1 MLCRA
6 GLDHQQLKLD
16 DAAWALLD
24 YVGVLRLDPEDAP
37 LELRNCPCGSTIARE
52 VADGVFTAPGPS
64 IESAARAACEE
75 RAL

>member
-24 YVGVLRLDPEDAP
+24 YVGVLALDDPP
-37 LELRNCPCGSTIARE
+37 LELRNCPCGSTIARP
-52 VADGVFTAPGPS
+52 VAQPIFTPPGPS
-64 IESAARAACEE
+64 IESAARAACGEQP
-75 RAL
+75 